1 MNHPNPDELLL
12 FASGELLEPR
22 MTELVAHVT
31 ACAPCRHELAQ
42 LDQSLVALGGSWGEP
57 RRARR
62 IGRSAVWGGVALAAA
77 AALAVV
83 FIRQPDES
91 EPGGAGGA
99 RAGWT
104 PMTTWSAN
112 AGYVAGG
119 KALVD
124 IDAQLTRL
132 EQEPH
137 YARP

>member
-1 MNHPNPDELLL
+1 MIHPHPEELLL

-22 MTELVAHVT
+22 MAELASHVT
-31 ACAPCRHELAQ
+31 ACGTCRHELAQ
-42 LDQSLVALGGSWGEP
+42 LDQSLVALGASWAGP
-57 RRARR
+57 RRTRR
-62 IGRSAVWGGVALAAA
+62 IARSAVWSGVALAAA

-83 FIRQPDES
+83 FIRQPN
-91 EPGGAGGA
+91 EPEPA
-99 RAGWT
+99 RPGWT
-104 PMTTWSAN
+104 PTTTWSAN

-119 KALVD
+119 KAVAD

>member
-1 MNHPNPDELLL
+1 MNHPHPDELLL

-22 MTELVAHVT
+22 MTELALHLG
-31 ACAPCRHELAQ
+31 ACATCEHELAR
-42 LDQSLVALGGSWGEP
+42 LDQSLVALGGSWS
-57 RRARR
+57 RRSRIARP
-62 IGRSAVWGGVALAAA
+62 AVWSGVALAAA
-77 AALAVV
+77 AAFAVV

-91 EPGGAGGA
+91 ERA

-104 PMTTWSAN
+104 PMRTWSAN

>member
-1 MNHPNPDELLL
+1 MTHPHADELLL

-22 MTELVAHVT
+22 MTELASHVT
-31 ACAPCRHELAQ
+31 GCATCREDVAR
-42 LDQSLVALGGSWGEP
+42 LDQSLVALGGTWP
-57 RRARR
+57 RRSR
-62 IGRSAVWGGVALAAA
+62 IGRSALWSGVALAAA

-83 FIRQPDES
+83 FIRQPNES
-91 EPGGAGGA
+91 EPA
-99 RAGWT
+99 RSGWT

-119 KALVD
+119 KALAE

-132 EQEPH
+132 EQESH